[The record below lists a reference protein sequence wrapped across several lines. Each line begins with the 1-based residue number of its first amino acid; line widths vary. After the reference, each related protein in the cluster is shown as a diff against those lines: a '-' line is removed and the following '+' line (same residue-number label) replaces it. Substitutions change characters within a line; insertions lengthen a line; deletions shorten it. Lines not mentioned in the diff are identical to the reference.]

1 MNPGLDRLGFAATAA
16 CLAGG
21 MVLHAAWLPVT
32 LLGAFVLVAAI
43 ASALH
48 LSGRQPLPS
57 LLRLGVMVLLGMLV
71 VRTFGNPFG
80 REAGSALLLAM
91 LAAKMLETRTRR
103 DARVVLTATC
113 FVALAGFLFD
123 QGPTQMLTALAV
135 VVAILATL
143 ALLADAGA
151 QPVDVRGRLAA
162 HARTGARYALVAIPF
177 ANVCFVLFP
186 RLDSPLWGAPADAFT
201 GRTGI
206 SDRMQPGMLSSLA
219 LDDTPVMRVR
229 FDGEMPPPEN
239 RYFRGLVF
247 WWFDGSTW
255 AGKDALKGFSQAP
268 ELVPLGP
275 PIDYEVI
282 IEPTDQTWLYVL
294 DAPSAATADDL
305 TLGGDFQLRRE
316 SPVTSILRYTGSA
329 YLDYRMQPDLPRLQQ
344 RLGLQLPAEGNPRT
358 RALAERWASETG
370 GDARAIAER
379 ALGLFNA
386 EFIYSLEPPLLARDA
401 VDDFLF
407 ETRIGFCEHFASAFA
422 FVMRS
427 AGVPARVVV
436 GYQGGIVNRLGGY
449 LLLRRADAH
458 AWTEIWIDGEG
469 WVRIDPTAAVA
480 PERIA
485 DSAREQLELRQGTGG
500 DSWLSRLR
508 ERSDLFGYWWNRS
521 LIEFSALR
529 QRQMLQSFGAP
540 PDARVLVALLA
551 IAGISTLL
559 LASWWLMRDRVER
572 DPALAEWRRFHRRLR
587 RAGIEV
593 AAHAGPTAVAASAA
607 DALPGEAAAIERIVG
622 AFVALRYQ
630 AVDPEAAMP
639 DGPRLAALR
648 DAVRQ
653 FKPSPRVRGRI
664 RRAQPIH

>member
-1 MNPGLDRLGFAATAA
+1 MNQTLDRLGFAATAA

-21 MVLHAAWLPVT
+21 LALHAAWLPLP
-32 LLGAFVLVAAI
+32 LLGTYVVVVGI
-43 ASALH
+43 ATALH
-48 LSGRQPLPS
+48 LGGRRPLPA
-57 LLRLGVMVLLGMLV
+57 LLRIGIMVVLAMLV

-91 LAAKMLETRTRR
+91 LAAKMLETHTLR

-123 QGPTQMLTALAV
+123 QGPLQVTIAFVV
-135 VVAILATL
+135 VVALLGTL
-143 ALLADAGA
+143 ALLADPRPRPATEA
-151 QPVDVRGRLAA
+151 LARLRDPGRI
-162 HARTGARYALVAIPF
+162 GARHALVAIPF
-177 ANVCFVLFP
+177 AIACFVLFP
-186 RLDSPLWGAPADAFT
+186 RLDSPLWGAPTDAF
-201 GRTGI
+201 GARTGI

-229 FDGEMPPPEN
+229 FDGDMPPAAN

-247 WWFDGSTW
+247 WWFDGSAWT
-255 AGKDALKGFSQAP
+255 GKDALKGFAQEP

-275 PIDYEVI
+275 ALDYEVI
-282 IEPTDQTWLYVL
+282 IEPTDQPWLYVL
-294 DAPSAATADDL
+294 DAPSSAATGM

-316 SPVTSILRYTGSA
+316 APVTSVLRYTASA
-329 YLDYRMQPDLPRLQQ
+329 HLEYRMQPDLPRLQR
-344 RLGLQLPAEGNPRT
+344 RLGLQLPGDGNPRT
-358 RALAERWASETG
+358 RALAQRWAVETG

-422 FVMRS
+422 FVMRA

-436 GYQGGIVNRLGGY
+436 GFQGGLVNRAGGY

-469 WVRIDPTAAVA
+469 WVRVDPTAAVA

-485 DSAREQLELRQGTGG
+485 ESARAQFDLRAGAAGPG
-500 DSWLSRLR
+500 WLSRLR
-508 ERSDLFGYWWNRS
+508 ERTDLFGYWWNRT

-540 PDARVLVALLA
+540 PDQRVLVALLA
-551 IAGISTLL
+551 VAGLLTLGI
-559 LASWWLMRDRVER
+559 ASWWLARRRGTV
-572 DPALAEWRRFHRRLR
+572 DPVLAEWRHFRRRLR
-587 RAGIEV
+587 RAGV
-593 AAHAGPTAVAASAA
+593 DDAAHLGPADLAARAA
-607 DALPGEAAAIERIVG
+607 AALPDAAPAIREIAAA
-622 AFVALRYQ
+622 FVDLRYR
-630 AVDPEAAMP
+630 ATEDPS
-639 DGPRLAALR
+639 RLAALR
-648 DAVRQ
+648 VAVRR
-653 FKPSPRVRGRI
+653 FRPKRAGRGRI
-664 RRAQPIH
+664 G

>member
-1 MNPGLDRLGFAATAA
+1 MNPNLDRLGFAATAI

-21 MVLHAAWLPVT
+21 LVLHAAWLPSS
-32 LLGAFVLVAAI
+32 LLGVFVLVAAI

-123 QGPTQMLTALAV
+123 QGPAQMLMALVV
-135 VVAILATL
+135 VVAILAAL
-143 ALLADAGA
+143 ALLADLRL
-151 QPVDVRGRLAA
+151 QPVDVRSRLLEP
-162 HARTGARYALVAIPF
+162 ARTGARHALVAIPF
-177 ANVCFVLFP
+177 AIVCFVLFP

-268 ELVPLGP
+268 ELEPLGP
-275 PIDYEVI
+275 AINYEVI
-282 IEPTDQTWLYVL
+282 IEPTDQTWLYAL
-294 DAPSAATADDL
+294 DAPRAITGEDL
-305 TLGGDFQLRRE
+305 SLGGDFQLRRE
-316 SPVTSILRYTGSA
+316 TPVTSILRYTGSA
-329 YLDYRMQPDLPRLQQ
+329 YLDYRMQADLPRLQQ
-344 RLGLQLPAEGNPRT
+344 RLGLQLPPEGNPRA

-436 GYQGGIVNRLGGY
+436 GYQGGIVNRIGGY

-485 DSAREQLELRQGTGG
+485 DSAREQLELRQGAASG
-500 DSWLSRLR
+500 SWLSRLR

-540 PDARVLVALLA
+540 PDAQVLVALLA
-551 IAGISTLL
+551 VAGSLALL
-559 LASWWLMRDRVER
+559 LASWWLMRHRVER
-572 DPALAEWRRFHRRLR
+572 DPVLAEWQRFQRRLR
-587 RAGIEV
+587 RAGVEI
-593 AAHAGPTAVAASAA
+593 AAHEGPTAVATRAA
-607 DALPGEAAAIERIVG
+607 EAMPEQKGAIQRIVNE
-622 AFVALRYQ
+622 FVTLRYQ
-630 AVDPEAAMP
+630 GIDPESATP
-639 DGPRLAALR
+639 DARRLAALR
-648 DAVRQ
+648 EAVRH
-653 FKPSPRVRGRI
+653 FRPSHRIRGRI
-664 RRAQPIH
+664 RPAQQIH

>member
-1 MNPGLDRLGFAATAA
+1 MNSDLDRLGFAATAA

-21 MVLHAAWLPVT
+21 LLLHAQWLPLN
-32 LLGAFVLVAAI
+32 LLGTFVLVVTIAA
-43 ASALH
+43 ALY

-123 QGPTQMLTALAV
+123 QGPTQMLTAFAV

-143 ALLADAGA
+143 ALLADVRP
-151 QPVDVRGRLAA
+151 QPIDVRGRLVDP
-162 HARTGARYALVAIPF
+162 ARTGARYALVAIPF
-177 ANVCFVLFP
+177 AIVCFVLFP

-229 FDGEMPPPEN
+229 FDGEMPPPAN

-255 AGKDALKGFSQAP
+255 AGKDALKGFAQAP
-268 ELVPLGP
+268 ELEPVGVPIG
-275 PIDYEVI
+275 YEVI
-282 IEPTDQTWLYVL
+282 IEPTDQTWLYAL
-294 DAPSAATADDL
+294 DAPTEATGDDMS
-305 TLGGDFQLRRE
+305 LGGDFQLRRE
-316 SPVTSILRYTGSA
+316 TPVTSILRYNGSA
-329 YLDYRMQPDLPRLQQ
+329 FLEYRMQPDLPRLQK

-358 RALAERWASETG
+358 RALAERWASETD

-436 GYQGGIVNRLGGY
+436 GYQGGIVNRVGGY

-485 DSAREQLELRQGTGG
+485 DSAREQLAMRQGAGG
-500 DSWLSRLR
+500 DNWLSRLR

-551 IAGISTLL
+551 VAGVLTLI
-559 LASWWLMRDRVER
+559 LASWWLTRGRIAG
-572 DPALAEWRRFHRRLR
+572 DPVLAEWRRFRDRLR
-587 RAGIEV
+587 RAGVEI
-593 AAHAGPTAVAASAA
+593 APHAGPTAVAATATS
-607 DALPGEAAAIERIVG
+607 ALPDQAGTIRHIVSE
-622 AFVALRYQ
+622 FVALRYQ
-630 AVDPEAAMP
+630 STDPAEALP
-639 DGPRLAALR
+639 NTPRLAALR
-648 DAVRQ
+648 DAVRR
-653 FKPSPRVRGRI
+653 FKPPRHFRGRI
-664 RRAQPIH
+664 RQARPPL